1 MPPRLAAG
9 TAELATSAVPAR
21 PAWVVLSD
29 ARTAGRSL
37 GGVPRLRTV
46 LLQMV
51 AATLLVLIGV
61 GLVGGLVSRRS
72 AENESVHQAAELTDV
87 LAESVVQPALT
98 DAMADSTT
106 AAAGLDNLIRTRVLS
121 ADLVRVKVWSPA
133 GRILYSD
140 EPRLIG
146 RQFGLD
152 AGARG
157 SLSNPQVRA
166 EVTDLDEPENRFER
180 GRGRLLEV
188 HRPVWTPTGR
198 PVLFETYFRYAQV
211 DARATQ
217 LWRGFAGITLSSI
230 VAVVVL
236 LVPLA
241 WTLVARTRRAQRQ
254 REDSLRRA
262 VDASLDERRRIAAG
276 LHDGVV
282 QDLVA
287 ASLAVSGS
295 ASAVENR
302 VVAEQLRDA
311 AATVRAGVGGMRS
324 LLVEL
329 YPPNLHEAGLDR
341 ALRDVADQLSM
352 DVRFDLDPGA
362 AAGLDAPTTE
372 AVFRVAQETMR
383 NASAH
388 SGAAAVR
395 VTLGREQGDAV
406 LEIAD
411 DGRGFDPAVRPEGHF
426 GLSLLVDAARDV
438 GATLA
443 LRTAPG
449 QGTAWRLTVPA

>member
-1 MPPRLAAG
+1 
-9 TAELATSAVPAR
+9 
-21 PAWVVLSD
+21 
-29 ARTAGRSL
+29 
-37 GGVPRLRTV
+37 
-46 LLQMV
+46 
-51 AATLLVLIGV
+51 
-61 GLVGGLVSRRS
+61 
-72 AENESVHQAAELTDV
+72 
-87 LAESVVQPALT
+87 
-98 DAMADSTT
+98 
-106 AAAGLDNLIRTRVLS
+106 
-121 ADLVRVKVWSPA
+121 
-133 GRILYSD
+133 
-140 EPRLIG
+140 
-146 RQFGLD
+146 
-152 AGARG
+152 
-157 SLSNPQVRA
+157 
-166 EVTDLDEPENRFER
+166 
-180 GRGRLLEV
+180 
-188 HRPVWTPTGR
+188 VWTPTGR

-211 DARATQ
+211 DTRATQ

-295 ASAVENR
+295 ANVVDDP
-302 VVAEQLRDA
+302 VVAAQLRDA
-311 AATVRAGVGGMRS
+311 AATVRSGVGGMRS

-341 ALRDVADQLSM
+341 ALRDVADQLAI
-352 DVRFDLDPGA
+352 DVEFDLDLGV
-362 AAGLDAPTTE
+362 AAGFDAPTTE
-372 AVFRVAQETMR
+372 AVFRVVQETMR
-383 NASAH
+383 NAAAH
-388 SGAAAVR
+388 SGAATVR
-395 VTLGREQGDAV
+395 VTLGRDQDDAV
-406 LEIAD
+406 VEVAD
-411 DGRGFDPAVRPEGHF
+411 DGCGFDPAVRPEGHF

>member
-1 MPPRLAAG
+1 MTLRPATG
-9 TAELATSAVPAR
+9 TAEYRPAVPVR
-21 PAWVVLSD
+21 PAWVVLTD
-29 ARTAGRSL
+29 APGADRSP
-37 GGVPRLRTV
+37 GVPRLRTV

-51 AATLLVLIGV
+51 AATLLVLLGV
-61 GLVGGLVSRRS
+61 GLVGALVSRRS

-98 DAMADSTT
+98 DAMAGSTA
-106 AAAGLDNLIRTRVLS
+106 AAAGLDSLIRTRVLS
-121 ADLVRVKVWSPA
+121 ADLIRVKVWSPT

-140 EPRLIG
+140 EPRLVG

-152 AGARG
+152 PGARE

-262 VDASLDERRRIAAG
+262 IDASIDERRRIAAG

-287 ASLAVSGS
+287 ASLAVSAG
-295 ASAVENR
+295 AGAVTDP
-302 VVAEQLRDA
+302 VVAAQLRDA
-311 AATVRAGVGGMRS
+311 AATVRSGVGGMRS

-341 ALRDVADQLSM
+341 ALRDVAGQLAI
-352 DVRFDLDPGA
+352 DVGFELDPDV
-362 AAGLDAPTTE
+362 AAGFDAPTTE

-383 NASAH
+383 NAAAH
-388 SGAAAVR
+388 SGAGTVQVR
-395 VTLGREQGDAV
+395 LGQDHDDAV

-443 LRTAPG
+443 LRTGPG